1 MSWEDGKGG
10 REVSWAGGKGGRVVR
25 WQGTKSGRIFKC
37 KGWRGGRVARWQGE
51 KFLVLLKIGGRRVSP
66 RPHLFSDVSQ
76 RNEGAGWV
84 KDFLAWPQRWK
95 DSP

>member
-1 MSWEDGKGG
+1 MARYEKWENIQVQ
-10 REVSWAGGKGGRVVR
+10 RLER
-25 WQGTKSGRIFKC
+25 WE
-37 KGWRGGRVARWQGE
+37 VARWQGE
-51 KFLVLLKIGGRRVSP
+51 RFLVLLKIGGRRVSP